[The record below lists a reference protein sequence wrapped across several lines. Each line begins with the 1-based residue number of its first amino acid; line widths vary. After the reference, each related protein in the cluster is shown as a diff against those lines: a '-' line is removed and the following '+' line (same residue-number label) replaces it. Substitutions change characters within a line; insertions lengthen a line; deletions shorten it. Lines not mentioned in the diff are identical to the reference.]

1 MIEVIYKDEKQE
13 MKDGTTEWELPKN
26 IRQIG
31 LVSGD
36 YRIYIEDYVYTFLHR
51 AAQTKGRDEENGSCL
66 AILLGEA
73 RWRSGNGVVFIR
85 GALLTEG
92 EEISEE
98 HIEITQNMWQTIH
111 EEQEK
116 YFEGQEIVG
125 WFLACQSLSME
136 ASELIQKVHR
146 KQFGAEKIVMLLDT
160 AEQEEAF
167 FRYEN
172 NFLVRQSGYYIYYEK
187 NIQMQNYM
195 LEKNPQLQKEEQETV
210 QDDAVK
216 AFRSL
221 IQKKKKED
229 TEETEEK
236 TSVFSYAAVVCLA
249 LTLVVAGARFYR
261 NHQAEQKPE
270 EEIQTASANLRQEMK
285 VTPALTAVPKST
297 VSADKMTPTETPKP
311 TPTADPTAVPTVGIS
326 EKEEQIYKEEADVRK
341 ARRRIEN
348 SRKNTETETAAAQTQ
363 KSYTIRPGDTLY
375 QISIE
380 KYGTM
385 DKVTEI
391 CRANGISE
399 DEIIYPGQIIVLP

>member
-73 RWRSGNGVVFIR
+73 RWRSGDGVVFIR

-236 TSVFSYAAVVCLA
+236 TSVFSYAVVACLA

-261 NHQAEQKPE
+261 NHQAGQKPE
-270 EEIQTASANLRQEMK
+270 EEIQTASANLRQEIK

-297 VSADKMTPTETPKP
+297 VSADKITPTETPKP

>member
-187 NIQMQNYM
+187 NTQMQNYM

-236 TSVFSYAAVVCLA
+236 TSAFSYAAVVCLA

-311 TPTADPTAVPTVGIS
+311 TPTADLTAVPTVSIS

>member
-31 LVSGD
+31 IVSGD

-51 AAQTKGRDEENGSCL
+51 AAQTKSRGEEDGSCL

-236 TSVFSYAAVVCLA
+236 PSVFSYAAVACLA

-261 NHQAEQKPE
+261 NHQAGQKPE
-270 EEIQTASANLRQEMK
+270 EEIQTASANLRQEIK
-285 VTPALTAVPKST
+285 VTPALTAVPKNT

-311 TPTADPTAVPTVGIS
+311 TPTADPTTVPTVGIS
-326 EKEEQIYKEEADVRK
+326 EKEEQIYKEEADARK

>member
-125 WFLACQSLSME
+125 WFLACQSLSMRGLGTDPE
-136 ASELIQKVHR
+136 S
-146 KQFGAEKIVMLLDT
+146 T
-160 AEQEEAF
+160 
-167 FRYEN
+167 
-172 NFLVRQSGYYIYYEK
+172 
-187 NIQMQNYM
+187 
-195 LEKNPQLQKEEQETV
+195 QETV
-210 QDDAVK
+210 W
-216 AFRSL
+216 
-221 IQKKKKED
+221 
-229 TEETEEK
+229 
-236 TSVFSYAAVVCLA
+236 
-249 LTLVVAGARFYR
+249 
-261 NHQAEQKPE
+261 
-270 EEIQTASANLRQEMK
+270 
-285 VTPALTAVPKST
+285 
-297 VSADKMTPTETPKP
+297 
-311 TPTADPTAVPTVGIS
+311 
-326 EKEEQIYKEEADVRK
+326 
-341 ARRRIEN
+341 
-348 SRKNTETETAAAQTQ
+348 SRKDSDA
-363 KSYTIRPGDTLY
+363 SG
-375 QISIE
+375 
-380 KYGTM
+380 YGRT
-385 DKVTEI
+385 
-391 CRANGISE
+391 GGSF
-399 DEIIYPGQIIVLP
+399 LSL

>member
-195 LEKNPQLQKEEQETV
+195 LEKNSQLQKEEQETV

-311 TPTADPTAVPTVGIS
+311 TSAAEPTTVPTVSIS

>member
-236 TSVFSYAAVVCLA
+236 TSVFSYAAVACLA
-249 LTLVVAGARFYR
+249 LPLVVAGARFYR
-261 NHQAEQKPE
+261 NHQAGQKPE
-270 EEIQTASANLRQEMK
+270 EEIQTASANLRQEIK
-285 VTPALTAVPKST
+285 VTPALTVVPKNT

-326 EKEEQIYKEEADVRK
+326 EKEEQIYKEEADARK

>member
-236 TSVFSYAAVVCLA
+236 TPVFSYAAVACLA

-261 NHQAEQKPE
+261 NHQAGQKPE
-270 EEIQTASANLRQEMK
+270 EEIQTASANLRQEIT

-311 TPTADPTAVPTVGIS
+311 TPTADPTTVPTVGIS
-326 EKEEQIYKEEADVRK
+326 EKEEQIYKEEADARK

>member
-51 AAQTKGRDEENGSCL
+51 AAQTKDRDEENGSCL

-146 KQFGAEKIVMLLDT
+146 KQFGAEKIVLLLDT

-236 TSVFSYAAVVCLA
+236 TSVFSYAAVACLA

-261 NHQAEQKPE
+261 NHQAGQKPE
-270 EEIQTASANLRQEMK
+270 EEIQTASANLRQEIK
-285 VTPALTAVPKST
+285 VTPALTVVPKNT

-326 EKEEQIYKEEADVRK
+326 EKEEQIYKEEADARK

>member
-236 TSVFSYAAVVCLA
+236 TSVFSYAAVAYLA

-261 NHQAEQKPE
+261 NHQAGQKPE
-270 EEIQTASANLRQEMK
+270 EEIQTASANLRQEIK
-285 VTPALTAVPKST
+285 VTPALTVVPKNT

-326 EKEEQIYKEEADVRK
+326 EKEEQIYKEEADARK